1 MPTTIRG
8 FVFAKYDSISAFAKA
23 MKWGRQ
29 KASRIVKGDQRPTA
43 DEMEQMADDLGIVGV
58 TDFIAVFFPHYA
70 TK

>member
-1 MPTTIRG
+1 MQNTIRG

-29 KASRIVKGDQRPTA
+29 KASKIVKGDQPPTA
-43 DEMEQMADDLGIVGV
+43 DEMEQMADDLGIVEV
-58 TDFIAVFFPHYA
+58 ATFIAVFFPHYA